1 MNPCQQDQ
9 QFNVNP
15 SQKPYPSPRM
25 ATYSAILILTCS
37 QDHSGVVGYEAS
49 SSAVATAAG
58 KAAVA
63 ELRQLFPLLLA
74 DGSLAALEDDRK
86 EPVYFP
92 MDLPTMPGM
101 GLHQASLVCTFKDL
115 HVHASVVPCMHL
127 QGFSTC
133 ACIRCPLYATP
144 RLALHVHASV
154 VSCMH
159 PQGLLR
165 MCMYAPLSLVCTI

>member
-1 MNPCQQDQ
+1 M
-9 QFNVNP
+9 
-15 SQKPYPSPRM
+15 
-25 ATYSAILILTCS
+25 
-37 QDHSGVVGYEAS
+37 VGYEAS

-74 DGSLAALEDDRK
+74 DGSLAALEDDSK

-101 GLHQASLVCTFKDL
+101 GLPQLSLVCALKDL
-115 HVHASVVPCMHL
+115 SIGACLHHFLLYAPSRTFSHVHVC
-127 QGFSTC
+127 T
-133 ACIRCPLYATP
+133 I
-144 RLALHVHASV
+144 

-159 PQGLLR
+159 PRGLLR
-165 MCMYAPLSLVCTI
+165 MCMYVPMSLVCIM